1 MMPCDDV
8 CGETFLEREPQR
20 CPHGRTFAQTCEPC
34 GRSVVAFTDPVILSC
49 APRFRVVRG

>member
-1 MMPCDDV
+1 MCEDPEEDRYM
-8 CGETFLEREPQR
+8 EPQR

-34 GRSVVAFTDPVILSC
+34 QRSVVAFTDPVILSG